1 MSVNEKMTAIAD
13 NIRSKTGGTAS
24 LSLDDMASGVNEVY
38 EAGKQKEWSDF
49 WDMYQVNGTRVH
61 YENAFYYTYWNEKT
75 FKPKY
80 DITPTNSR
88 NMFGYFSR
96 YHNYN
101 CDLADLLN
109 KCGVKLDTSNATNV
123 VGMFQ
128 YSRFYRIPELD
139 LRKATNL
146 ESLIRSDYVQTV
158 DKIILNDTGNQYF
171 AIAFMDCKALKNIEF
186 EGVIGQD
193 MDFKSCPLSI
203 ASMKNII
210 EHLKDYSGDST
221 NAYKHTVTF
230 SSACKS
236 ALDAEGNT
244 SPNGNTWR
252 QYASDLGWNC

>member
-1 MSVNEKMTAIAD
+1 MSIAE
-13 NIRSKTGGTAS
+13 NLTTIAENVPK
-24 LSLDDMASGVNEVY
+24 VY

-49 WDMYQVNGTRVH
+49 WDMYQENGTRVN

-128 YSRFYRIPELD
+128 YSRIYRIPELD

-146 ESLIRSDYVQTV
+146 ESLIRSDYVETV
-158 DKIILNDTGNQYF
+158 DKIILNDIGNQYF
-171 AIAFMDCKALKNIEF
+171 AIAFIDSTALKNIEF

-193 MDFKSCPLSI
+193 MDFKVCPLSV
-203 ASMKNII
+203 ASFKNII
-210 EHLKDYSGDST
+210 EHLKDYNGTADEYKKTLTVKTSAF
-221 NAYKHTVTF
+221 NAIE
-230 SSACKS
+230 
-236 ALDAEGNT
+236 AEGAT
-244 SPNGNTWR
+244 AEYNGTACTW
-252 QYASDLGWNC
+252 AELIGFKKWNLVKA